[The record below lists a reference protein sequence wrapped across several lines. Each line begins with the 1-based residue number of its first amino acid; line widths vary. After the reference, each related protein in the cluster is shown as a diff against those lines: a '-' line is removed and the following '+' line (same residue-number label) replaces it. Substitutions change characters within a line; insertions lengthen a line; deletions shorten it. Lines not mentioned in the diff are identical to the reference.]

1 MLWLPVALRLNVLTA
16 IGGID
21 VHGQLRSMR
30 DGVHALVGTTGRTMD
45 LLRRKSINL
54 DICR

>member
-1 MLWLPVALRLNVLTA
+1 MLTA